1 MVSRLSEI
9 DPKKDMADKA
19 DFLKSFSKVSVNTKW
34 RTIKHL
40 PTSGWP
46 QKPTPQPL
54 FHFPQYKSQR
64 QSETNGLMGYK
75 NWCPNLKYVL
85 V

>member
-9 DPKKDMADKA
+9 YQKKDMADKA
-19 DFLKSFSKVSVNTKW
+19 DFLKSFSKVTANTKW

>member
-19 DFLKSFSKVSVNTKW
+19 DFLKSFSKVTANTKW

-40 PTSGWP
+40 PTSG
-46 QKPTPQPL
+46 
-54 FHFPQYKSQR
+54 
-64 QSETNGLMGYK
+64 
-75 NWCPNLKYVL
+75 
-85 V
+85 